1 MWRSGSKFANQ
12 KLCLCIDIK
21 YNDNHHPVDYIFKN
35 LEKTSQPKDQ
45 RAIIVSIDLLRSQQE
60 HLEQFNSNEFIE
72 LAKSSG
78 LKVEHHIFS
87 KQNFVAASHFLT
99 KGKAD
104 ELKHIVES
112 ENIKLVVLDCEL
124 SPSQER
130 NLEKLLCARVLDR
143 TGLILDIFA
152 ARAQSDIGK
161 LQVEL
166 AQLSFLSTRLVR
178 GWSHLERQKGGIGLR
193 GPGETQLETDRR
205 LIGNRIK
212 QLKKRL
218 DKQHNQKNLN
228 RYSRKKSTNKLV
240 ALVGYTNAGKTSLF
254 NLLTKGGLDAED
266 KLFATLDTTTRRSN
280 FKFQT
285 PETVLFSDTVGFI
298 SNLPTKLVESFK
310 ATLDDLA
317 SADLLI
323 HVIDAADPNRDIKIK
338 EVDLIL
344 EELGVTSMPQIRA
357 LNKIDLMNNED
368 IWPANNLYPEV
379 KISSVTG
386 EGLEDLKN
394 IVSESLFGNLLSG
407 WVQFSPIQASVRSK
421 LFDSGCIIEEKL
433 DSRGQYQSL
442 VSISQSMLEQFEE
455 IEVLKNLKPSH
466 L

>member
-1 MWRSGSKFANQ
+1 M
-12 KLCLCIDIK
+12 
-21 YNDNHHPVDYIFKN
+21 
-35 LEKTSQPKDQ
+35 EKTSAPDDQ
-45 RAIIVSIDLLRSQQE
+45 RAIIVSIDLLRSNQDD
-60 HLEQFNSNEFIE
+60 LEQFNSNEFIE
-72 LAKSSG
+72 LARSSG

-87 KQNFVAASHFLT
+87 KQNFVSASHFLT

-104 ELKHIVES
+104 ELKNIVES
-112 ENIKLVVLDCEL
+112 EDIKLVVLDCEL

-193 GPGETQLETDRR
+193 GPGETPLETDRR

-212 QLKKRL
+212 QLKKKL

-228 RYSRKKSTNKLV
+228 RYSRKKGNNKLV

-254 NLLTKGGLDAED
+254 NILTKGGLQAED
-266 KLFATLDTTTRRSN
+266 KLFATLDTTTRRAD
-280 FKFQT
+280 FKFKT
-285 PETVLFSDTVGFI
+285 LETVLFSDTVGFI

-323 HVIDAADPNRDIKIK
+323 HVIDSADLNRDHKIK

-344 EELGVTSMPQIRA
+344 DELGVNSMPQIRA
-357 LNKIDLMNNED
+357 LNKVDLIKSEE
-368 IWPANNLYPEV
+368 IWPANNQHPEI
-379 KISSVTG
+379 KISSETG
-386 EGLEDLKN
+386 EGLEELKS
-394 IVSESLFGNLLSG
+394 IISESLFGSLLYG

-421 LFDSGCIIEEKL
+421 LFDSGCILEEKMN
-433 DSRGQYQSL
+433 SNGQHQSL

-455 IEVLKNLKPSH
+455 IEIFKNLKPVSP
-466 L
+466 

>member
-1 MWRSGSKFANQ
+1 
-12 KLCLCIDIK
+12 
-21 YNDNHHPVDYIFKN
+21 
-35 LEKTSQPKDQ
+35 LEKTLPPDDQ
-45 RAIIVSIDLLRSQQE
+45 RAIIVSIDLLRSNQDD
-60 HLEQFNSNEFIE
+60 LEQFNSSEFIE
-72 LAKSSG
+72 LARSSG
-78 LKVEHHIFS
+78 LTVEHHIFS
-87 KQNFVAASHFLT
+87 KQNFVSASHFLT

-104 ELKHIVES
+104 ELKNIAEL

-212 QLKKRL
+212 QLKKKL

-228 RYSRKKSTNKLV
+228 RYSRRKGSNKLV

-254 NLLTKGGLDAED
+254 NMLTKGGLEAED
-266 KLFATLDTTTRRSN
+266 KLFATLDTTTRRAD
-280 FKFQT
+280 FKFKT
-285 PETVLFSDTVGFI
+285 LETVLFSDTVGFI

-323 HVIDAADPNRDIKIK
+323 HVVDAADTNRDYKIK

-344 EELGVTSMPQIRA
+344 DDLGVTYMPQIRA
-357 LNKIDLMNNED
+357 LNKIDLIANED
-368 IWPANNLYPEV
+368 IWPANNLHPEI
-379 KISSVTG
+379 KISSETG

-394 IVSESLFGNLLSG
+394 IISEMLFGGLLCG
-407 WVQFSPIQASVRSK
+407 WVHFSPVQASVRSK
-421 LFDSGCIIEEKL
+421 LFDSGCILEEKMG
-433 DSRGQYQSL
+433 SNGQHQSL

-455 IEVLKNLKPSH
+455 IEIFKNLKPVSP
-466 L
+466 

>member
-1 MWRSGSKFANQ
+1 
-12 KLCLCIDIK
+12 
-21 YNDNHHPVDYIFKN
+21 
-35 LEKTSQPKDQ
+35 LEKTSAPADL
-45 RAIIVSIDLLRSQQE
+45 RAIIVSIDLLRSNQDD
-60 HLEQFNSNEFIE
+60 LEQFNSNEFIE
-72 LAKSSG
+72 LARSSG

-87 KQNFVAASHFLT
+87 KQNFVSASHFLT

-104 ELKHIVES
+104 ELKNIVES
-112 ENIKLVVLDCEL
+112 EDIKLVVLDCEL

-212 QLKKRL
+212 QLKKKL

-228 RYSRKKSTNKLV
+228 RYSRKKGNNKLV

-254 NLLTKGGLDAED
+254 NILTKGGLQAED
-266 KLFATLDTTTRRSN
+266 KLFATLDTTTRRAD
-280 FKFQT
+280 FKFKT
-285 PETVLFSDTVGFI
+285 LETVLFSDTVGFI

-323 HVIDAADPNRDIKIK
+323 HVIDSADLNRDHKIK

-344 EELGVTSMPQIRA
+344 DELGVNSMPQIRA
-357 LNKIDLMNNED
+357 LNKVDLIKSEE
-368 IWPANNLYPEV
+368 IWPANNQHPEI
-379 KISSVTG
+379 KISSETG
-386 EGLEDLKN
+386 EGLEELKS
-394 IVSESLFGNLLSG
+394 IISESLFGSLLYG

-421 LFDSGCIIEEKL
+421 LFDSGCILEEKMN
-433 DSRGQYQSL
+433 SNGQHQSL

-455 IEVLKNLKPSH
+455 IEIFKNLKPISP
-466 L
+466 

>member
-1 MWRSGSKFANQ
+1 M
-12 KLCLCIDIK
+12 
-21 YNDNHHPVDYIFKN
+21 
-35 LEKTSQPKDQ
+35 EKTSQPKDQ
-45 RAIIVSIDLLRSQQE
+45 RAIIVSIDLLRAHQD

-78 LKVEHHIFS
+78 LKVEHHFFS
-87 KQNFVAASHFLT
+87 KQNFVAASHFLS

-104 ELKHIVES
+104 ELKYIVES

-178 GWSHLERQKGGIGLR
+178 GWSHLDRQKGGIGLR

-205 LIGNRIK
+205 LISNRIK
-212 QLKKRL
+212 QLKKKL

-228 RYSRKKSTNKLV
+228 RYSRKKGNNKLV

-285 PETVLFSDTVGFI
+285 FETVLFSDTVGFI

-323 HVIDAADPNRDIKIK
+323 HVIDAADSNRDIKTK

-344 EELGVTSMPQIRA
+344 DELGVNSMPQIRA
-357 LNKIDLMNNED
+357 LNKIDLIKNEE
-368 IWPANNLYPEV
+368 IWPANNLHPEI
-379 KISSVTG
+379 KISSETG
-386 EGLEDLKN
+386 EGLEELKN
-394 IVSESLFGNLLSG
+394 KVSECLFGNLLHG
-407 WVQFSPIQASVRSK
+407 WVQFSPVQASVRSK

-433 DSRGQYQSL
+433 DSSGQHQSL
-442 VSISQSMLEQFEE
+442 VSVSQSMLEQFEE
-455 IEVLKNLKPSH
+455 IDIFKNLKPI
-466 L
+466 

>member
-1 MWRSGSKFANQ
+1 M
-12 KLCLCIDIK
+12 
-21 YNDNHHPVDYIFKN
+21 
-35 LEKTSQPKDQ
+35 EKTSQPKDQ
-45 RAIIVSIDLLRSQQE
+45 RAIIVSIDLLRAHQD

-78 LKVEHHIFS
+78 LKVEHHFFS
-87 KQNFVAASHFLT
+87 KQNFVAASHFLS

-104 ELKHIVES
+104 ELKYIVES

-205 LIGNRIK
+205 LISNRIK
-212 QLKKRL
+212 QLKKKL

-228 RYSRKKSTNKLV
+228 RYSRKKGNNRLV

-285 PETVLFSDTVGFI
+285 FETVLFSDTVGFI

-323 HVIDAADPNRDIKIK
+323 HVIDAADSNRDIKTK

-344 EELGVTSMPQIRA
+344 DELGVNSMPQIRA
-357 LNKIDLMNNED
+357 LNKIDLIKNKE
-368 IWPANNLYPEV
+368 IWPANNLHPEI
-379 KISSVTG
+379 KISSETG
-386 EGLEDLKN
+386 EGLEELKN
-394 IVSESLFGNLLSG
+394 KVSECLFGNLLHG
-407 WVQFSPIQASVRSK
+407 WVQFSPVQASVRSK

-433 DSRGQYQSL
+433 DSSGQHQSL

-455 IEVLKNLKPSH
+455 IDIFKNLKPI
-466 L
+466 

>member
-1 MWRSGSKFANQ
+1 M
-12 KLCLCIDIK
+12 
-21 YNDNHHPVDYIFKN
+21 
-35 LEKTSQPKDQ
+35 EKTSATSDN
-45 RAIIVSIDLLRSQQE
+45 RAIIVSIDLLRTTQNN
-60 HLEQFNSNEFIE
+60 LEQFNSSEFIE
-72 LAKSSG
+72 LSRSSG

-87 KQNFVAASHFLT
+87 KQKSVSASYFLT
-99 KGKAD
+99 SGKAN
-104 ELKHIVES
+104 ELKDLVVT
-112 ENIKLVVLDCEL
+112 ENIKLVVLDCDL

-130 NLEKLLCARVLDR
+130 NLEKLLSARVLDR

-228 RYSRKKSTNKLV
+228 RYSRKKGTDKLV

-254 NLLTKGGLDAED
+254 NKLTKGGLESED
-266 KLFATLDTTTRRSN
+266 KLFATLDTTTRKAN
-280 FKFQT
+280 FKFKT
-285 PETVLFSDTVGFI
+285 LETVLFSDTVGFI
-298 SNLPTKLVESFK
+298 SNLPTKLIESFK

-323 HVIDAADPNRDIKIK
+323 HVIDAADSNIDYKIHQ
-338 EVDLIL
+338 VDLIL
-344 EELGVTSMPQIRA
+344 NELGVTSIPQIRA
-357 LNKIDLMNNED
+357 LNKIDLMNKEN
-368 IWPANNLYPEV
+368 IWLANNQYPEK
-379 KISSVTG
+379 KISSETG
-386 EGLEDLKN
+386 EGLEELKAL
-394 IVSESLFGNLLSG
+394 VSECLFGKLLSG
-407 WVQFSPIQASVRSK
+407 WVQFSPKQASIRSK
-421 LFDSGCIIEEKL
+421 LFDSGCILEEKIG
-433 DSRGQYQSL
+433 SNGQHQSL
-442 VSISQSMLEQFEE
+442 IAISQTMLEQFDGLENF
-455 IEVLKNLKPSH
+455 KNLKPIS

>member
-1 MWRSGSKFANQ
+1 M
-12 KLCLCIDIK
+12 
-21 YNDNHHPVDYIFKN
+21 
-35 LEKTSQPKDQ
+35 EKTSQPKDQ
-45 RAIIVSIDLLRSQQE
+45 RAIIVSIDLLRAHQD

-78 LKVEHHIFS
+78 LKVEHHFFS
-87 KQNFVAASHFLT
+87 KQNFVAASHFLS

-104 ELKHIVES
+104 ELKYIVES

-205 LIGNRIK
+205 LISNRIK
-212 QLKKRL
+212 QLKKKL

-228 RYSRKKSTNKLV
+228 RYSRKKGNNKLV

-285 PETVLFSDTVGFI
+285 FETVLFSDTVGFI

-323 HVIDAADPNRDIKIK
+323 HVIDAADSNRDIKTK

-344 EELGVTSMPQIRA
+344 DELGVNSMPQIRA
-357 LNKIDLMNNED
+357 LNKIDLIKNEE
-368 IWPANNLYPEV
+368 IWPANNLHPEI
-379 KISSVTG
+379 KISSETG
-386 EGLEDLKN
+386 EGLEELKN
-394 IVSESLFGNLLSG
+394 KVSECLFGNLLHG
-407 WVQFSPIQASVRSK
+407 WVQFSPVQASVRSK
-421 LFDSGCIIEEKL
+421 LFDSGCIIEEKF
-433 DSRGQYQSL
+433 DSSGQHQSL

-455 IEVLKNLKPSH
+455 IDIFKNLKPI
-466 L
+466 

>member
-1 MWRSGSKFANQ
+1 M
-12 KLCLCIDIK
+12 
-21 YNDNHHPVDYIFKN
+21 
-35 LEKTSQPKDQ
+35 EKTSAPADL
-45 RAIIVSIDLLRSQQE
+45 RAIIVSIDLLRSNQDD
-60 HLEQFNSNEFIE
+60 LEQFISNDFIE
-72 LAKSSG
+72 LARSSG

-87 KQNFVAASHFLT
+87 KQNFVSASHFLT

-104 ELKHIVES
+104 ELKNIVES
-112 ENIKLVVLDCEL
+112 EDIKLVVLDCEL

-212 QLKKRL
+212 QLKKKL

-228 RYSRKKSTNKLV
+228 RYSRKKGNNKLV

-254 NLLTKGGLDAED
+254 NILTKGGLQAED
-266 KLFATLDTTTRRSN
+266 KLFATLDTTTRRAD
-280 FKFQT
+280 FKFKT
-285 PETVLFSDTVGFI
+285 LETVLFSDTVGFI

-323 HVIDAADPNRDIKIK
+323 HVIDSADLNRDHKIK

-344 EELGVTSMPQIRA
+344 DELGVNSIPQIRT
-357 LNKIDLMNNED
+357 LNKVDLIKSEE
-368 IWPANNLYPEV
+368 IWPANNQHPEI
-379 KISSVTG
+379 KISSETG
-386 EGLEDLKN
+386 EGLEELKS
-394 IVSESLFGNLLSG
+394 IISESLFGSLLYG

-421 LFDSGCIIEEKL
+421 LFDSGCILEEKMN
-433 DSRGQYQSL
+433 SNGQHQSL

-455 IEVLKNLKPSH
+455 IEIFKNLKPISP
-466 L
+466 

>member
-1 MWRSGSKFANQ
+1 M
-12 KLCLCIDIK
+12 
-21 YNDNHHPVDYIFKN
+21 
-35 LEKTSQPKDQ
+35 EKTSAPDDH
-45 RAIIVSIDLLRSQQE
+45 RAIIVSIDLLRSNQDD
-60 HLEQFNSNEFIE
+60 LEQFNSNEFIE
-72 LAKSSG
+72 LARSSG
-78 LKVEHHIFS
+78 LKVNHHVFS
-87 KQNFVAASHFLT
+87 KQNFVSASHFLT

-104 ELKHIVES
+104 ELKSIVES

-212 QLKKRL
+212 QLKKKL

-228 RYSRKKSTNKLV
+228 RYSRRKGNNKLV

-254 NLLTKGGLDAED
+254 NILTKGGLQAED
-266 KLFATLDTTTRRSN
+266 KLFATLDTTTRRADFT
-280 FKFQT
+280 FKT
-285 PETVLFSDTVGFI
+285 LETVLFSDTVGFI
-298 SNLPTKLVESFK
+298 SNLPTKLIESFK

-323 HVIDAADPNRDIKIK
+323 HVIDSADLNRDHKIK

-344 EELGVTSMPQIRA
+344 DELGVNSMPQIRA
-357 LNKIDLMNNED
+357 LNKIDLIENEE
-368 IWPANNLYPEV
+368 IWPANNQHPEI
-379 KISSVTG
+379 KISSETG
-386 EGLEDLKN
+386 EGLEELKN
-394 IVSESLFGNLLSG
+394 VISETLFGSLLCG

-421 LFDSGCIIEEKL
+421 LFDSGCILEEKM
-433 DSRGQYQSL
+433 DSNGQHQSL

-455 IEVLKNLKPSH
+455 IEIFKNLKP
-466 L
+466 

>member
-1 MWRSGSKFANQ
+1 
-12 KLCLCIDIK
+12 
-21 YNDNHHPVDYIFKN
+21 
-35 LEKTSQPKDQ
+35 LEKTTTPTDL
-45 RAIIVSIDLLRSQQE
+45 RAIIVSIDLLRSNQND
-60 HLEQFNSNEFIE
+60 LEQFNYSEFIE
-72 LAKSSG
+72 LARSSG
-78 LKVEHHIFS
+78 LKVQHHIIS
-87 KQNFVAASHFLT
+87 KQKFVSASHFLT

-104 ELKHIVES
+104 ELKDIVES

-212 QLKKRL
+212 QLKKKL

-228 RYSRKKSTNKLV
+228 RYSRRKGSNKLV

-254 NLLTKGGLDAED
+254 NTLTKGCLQAED
-266 KLFATLDTTTRRSN
+266 KLFATLDTTTRKADVK
-280 FKFQT
+280 FKT
-285 PETVLFSDTVGFI
+285 LETVLFSDTVGFI

-317 SADLLI
+317 SADLII
-323 HVIDAADPNRDIKIK
+323 HVIDAADLNRDIKIK

-357 LNKIDLMNNED
+357 LNKIDLIESEE
-368 IWPANNLYPEV
+368 IWPANNFYPEV
-379 KISSVTG
+379 KISSETG

-394 IVSESLFGNLLSG
+394 AVSDHLFGNLLYG
-407 WVQFSPIQASVRSK
+407 WVQFSPFQASVRSK
-421 LFDSGCIIEEKL
+421 LFDSGCILEEKL
-433 DSRGQYQSL
+433 NSKGQYQSL
-442 VSISQSMLEQFEE
+442 VSISQSMLKQFEE
-455 IEVLKNLKPSH
+455 IEIFKDLKPFS

>member
-1 MWRSGSKFANQ
+1 
-12 KLCLCIDIK
+12 
-21 YNDNHHPVDYIFKN
+21 
-35 LEKTSQPKDQ
+35 LEKTSAPADL
-45 RAIIVSIDLLRSQQE
+45 RAIIVSIDLLRSNQDD
-60 HLEQFNSNEFIE
+60 LEQFNYNEFIE
-72 LAKSSG
+72 LARSSG

-87 KQNFVAASHFLT
+87 KQNFVSASHFLT

-104 ELKHIVES
+104 ELKNIVES
-112 ENIKLVVLDCEL
+112 EDIKLVVLDCEL

-212 QLKKRL
+212 QLKKKL

-228 RYSRKKSTNKLV
+228 RYSRKKGNNKLV

-254 NLLTKGGLDAED
+254 NILTKGGLQAED
-266 KLFATLDTTTRRSN
+266 KLFATLDTTTRRAD
-280 FKFQT
+280 FKFKT
-285 PETVLFSDTVGFI
+285 LETVLFSDTVGFI

-323 HVIDAADPNRDIKIK
+323 HVIDSADLNRDHKIK

-344 EELGVTSMPQIRA
+344 DELGVNSIPQIRA
-357 LNKIDLMNNED
+357 LNKVDLIKSEE
-368 IWPANNLYPEV
+368 IWPANNQHPEI
-379 KISSVTG
+379 KISSETG
-386 EGLEDLKN
+386 EGLEELKS
-394 IVSESLFGNLLSG
+394 IISESLFGSLLYG

-421 LFDSGCIIEEKL
+421 LFDSGCILEEKMN
-433 DSRGQYQSL
+433 SNGQHQSL

-455 IEVLKNLKPSH
+455 IEIFKNLKPISP
-466 L
+466 

>member
-1 MWRSGSKFANQ
+1 M
-12 KLCLCIDIK
+12 
-21 YNDNHHPVDYIFKN
+21 
-35 LEKTSQPKDQ
+35 EKTLPPDDQ
-45 RAIIVSIDLLRSQQE
+45 RAIIVSIDLLRSNQDD
-60 HLEQFNSNEFIE
+60 LEQFNSSEFIE
-72 LAKSSG
+72 LARSSG
-78 LKVEHHIFS
+78 LTVEHHIFS
-87 KQNFVAASHFLT
+87 KQNFVSASHFLT
-99 KGKAD
+99 KGKGD
-104 ELKHIVES
+104 ELKNIVEL

-212 QLKKRL
+212 QLKKKL

-228 RYSRKKSTNKLV
+228 RYSRRKGSNKLV

-254 NLLTKGGLDAED
+254 NMLTKGGLEAED
-266 KLFATLDTTTRRSN
+266 KLFATLDTTTRRAD
-280 FKFQT
+280 FKFKT
-285 PETVLFSDTVGFI
+285 LETVLFSDTVGFI

-323 HVIDAADPNRDIKIK
+323 HVIDAADTNRDYKIK

-344 EELGVTSMPQIRA
+344 DDLGVTSMPQIRA
-357 LNKIDLMNNED
+357 LNKIDLIANED
-368 IWPANNLYPEV
+368 IWPANNLHPEI
-379 KISSVTG
+379 KISSETG
-386 EGLEDLKN
+386 EGLKELKN
-394 IVSESLFGNLLSG
+394 IVSEMLFGGLLCG
-407 WVQFSPIQASVRSK
+407 WVHFSPVQASVRSR
-421 LFDSGCIIEEKL
+421 LFDSGCILEEKT
-433 DSRGQYQSL
+433 DSNGQHQSL

-455 IEVLKNLKPSH
+455 IEIFKNLKPVSP
-466 L
+466 

>member
-1 MWRSGSKFANQ
+1 M
-12 KLCLCIDIK
+12 
-21 YNDNHHPVDYIFKN
+21 
-35 LEKTSQPKDQ
+35 EKTSAPEDR
-45 RAIIVSIDLLRSQQE
+45 RAIIVSIDLLRSNQDD
-60 HLEQFNSNEFIE
+60 LEQFNSNEFIE
-72 LAKSSG
+72 LARSSG
-78 LKVEHHIFS
+78 LTVEHHIFS
-87 KQNFVAASHFLT
+87 KQNFVSASHFLT

-104 ELKHIVES
+104 ELKNIVES

-212 QLKKRL
+212 QLKNKL

-228 RYSRKKSTNKLV
+228 RYSRRKSSNKLV

-254 NLLTKGGLDAED
+254 NMLTKGGLEAED
-266 KLFATLDTTTRRSN
+266 KLFATLDTTTRRTE
-280 FKFQT
+280 FKFKT
-285 PETVLFSDTVGFI
+285 LETVLFSDTVGFI
-298 SNLPTKLVESFK
+298 SNLPTKLIESFK

-323 HVIDAADPNRDIKIK
+323 HVIDAADTNRDYKIK

-344 EELGVTSMPQIRA
+344 DDLGVTSMPQIRA
-357 LNKIDLMNNED
+357 LNKIDLITNED
-368 IWPANNLYPEV
+368 IWPANNLHPEI
-379 KISSVTG
+379 KISSETG
-386 EGLEDLKN
+386 EGLEELKN
-394 IVSESLFGNLLSG
+394 IVSEMLFGGLLSG
-407 WVQFSPIQASVRSK
+407 WVHFSPVQASVRSK
-421 LFDSGCIIEEKL
+421 LFDSGCILEEKM
-433 DSRGQYQSL
+433 SANGQHQSL

-455 IEVLKNLKPSH
+455 IEIFKNLKPVSP
-466 L
+466 

>member
-1 MWRSGSKFANQ
+1 M
-12 KLCLCIDIK
+12 
-21 YNDNHHPVDYIFKN
+21 
-35 LEKTSQPKDQ
+35 EKTSAPADL
-45 RAIIVSIDLLRSQQE
+45 RAIIVSIDLLRSNQDD
-60 HLEQFNSNEFIE
+60 LEQFNSNEFIE
-72 LAKSSG
+72 LARSSG

-87 KQNFVAASHFLT
+87 KQNFVSASHFLT

-104 ELKHIVES
+104 ELKNIVES
-112 ENIKLVVLDCEL
+112 EDIKLVVLDCEL

-212 QLKKRL
+212 QLKKKL

-228 RYSRKKSTNKLV
+228 RYSRKKGNNKLV

-254 NLLTKGGLDAED
+254 NILTKGGLQAED
-266 KLFATLDTTTRRSN
+266 KLFATLDTTTRRAD
-280 FKFQT
+280 FKFKT
-285 PETVLFSDTVGFI
+285 LETVLFSDTVGFI

-323 HVIDAADPNRDIKIK
+323 HVIDSADLNRDHKIK

-344 EELGVTSMPQIRA
+344 DELGVNSIPQIRA
-357 LNKIDLMNNED
+357 LNKVDLIKSEE
-368 IWPANNLYPEV
+368 IWPANNQHPEI
-379 KISSVTG
+379 KISSETG
-386 EGLEDLKN
+386 EGLEELKS
-394 IVSESLFGNLLSG
+394 IISESLFGSLLYG

-421 LFDSGCIIEEKL
+421 LFDSGCILEEKMN
-433 DSRGQYQSL
+433 SNGQHQSL

-455 IEVLKNLKPSH
+455 IEIFKNLKPISP
-466 L
+466 

>member
-1 MWRSGSKFANQ
+1 M
-12 KLCLCIDIK
+12 
-21 YNDNHHPVDYIFKN
+21 
-35 LEKTSQPKDQ
+35 EKTSAPADL
-45 RAIIVSIDLLRSQQE
+45 RAIIVSIDLLRSNQDD
-60 HLEQFNSNEFIE
+60 LEQFNSNEFIE
-72 LAKSSG
+72 LARSSG

-87 KQNFVAASHFLT
+87 KQNFVSASHFLT

-104 ELKHIVES
+104 ELKNIVES
-112 ENIKLVVLDCEL
+112 EDIKLVVLDCEL

-152 ARAQSDIGK
+152 ERAQSDIGK

-212 QLKKRL
+212 QLKKKL

-228 RYSRKKSTNKLV
+228 RYSRKKGNNKLV

-254 NLLTKGGLDAED
+254 NILTKGGLQAED
-266 KLFATLDTTTRRSN
+266 KLFATLDTTTRRAD
-280 FKFQT
+280 FKFKT
-285 PETVLFSDTVGFI
+285 LETVLFSDTVGFI

-323 HVIDAADPNRDIKIK
+323 HVIDSADLNRDHKIK

-344 EELGVTSMPQIRA
+344 DELGVNSMSQIRA
-357 LNKIDLMNNED
+357 LNKVDLIKSEE
-368 IWPANNLYPEV
+368 IWPANNQHPEI
-379 KISSVTG
+379 KISSETG
-386 EGLEDLKN
+386 EGLEELKS
-394 IVSESLFGNLLSG
+394 IISESLFGSLLYG

-421 LFDSGCIIEEKL
+421 LFDSGCILEEKMN
-433 DSRGQYQSL
+433 SNGQHQSL

-455 IEVLKNLKPSH
+455 IEIFKNLKPISP
-466 L
+466 

>member
-1 MWRSGSKFANQ
+1 M
-12 KLCLCIDIK
+12 
-21 YNDNHHPVDYIFKN
+21 
-35 LEKTSQPKDQ
+35 EKTSQPKDQ
-45 RAIIVSIDLLRSQQE
+45 RAIIVSIDLLRAHQD

-78 LKVEHHIFS
+78 LKVEHHFFS
-87 KQNFVAASHFLT
+87 KQNFVAASHFLS

-104 ELKHIVES
+104 ELKYIVES

-205 LIGNRIK
+205 LISNRIK
-212 QLKKRL
+212 QLKKKL

-228 RYSRKKSTNKLV
+228 RYSRKKGNNKLV

-285 PETVLFSDTVGFI
+285 FETVLFSDTVGFI

-310 ATLDDLA
+310 VTLDDLA

-323 HVIDAADPNRDIKIK
+323 HVIDAADSNRDIKTK

-344 EELGVTSMPQIRA
+344 DELGVNSMPQIRA
-357 LNKIDLMNNED
+357 LNKIDLIKNEE
-368 IWPANNLYPEV
+368 IWPTNNLHPEI
-379 KISSVTG
+379 KISSETG
-386 EGLEDLKN
+386 EGLEELKN
-394 IVSESLFGNLLSG
+394 KVSECLFGNLLHG
-407 WVQFSPIQASVRSK
+407 WVQFSPVQASVRSK

-433 DSRGQYQSL
+433 DSSGQHQSL

-455 IEVLKNLKPSH
+455 IDIFKNLKPI
-466 L
+466 

>member
-1 MWRSGSKFANQ
+1 M
-12 KLCLCIDIK
+12 
-21 YNDNHHPVDYIFKN
+21 
-35 LEKTSQPKDQ
+35 EKTSAPADL
-45 RAIIVSIDLLRSQQE
+45 RAIIVSIDLLRINQDN
-60 HLEQFNSNEFIE
+60 LEQFNSSEFIE
-72 LAKSSG
+72 LARSSG

-87 KQNFVAASHFLT
+87 KQNFVSASHFLT

-104 ELKHIVES
+104 ELKDIVES

-212 QLKKRL
+212 QLKKKL

-228 RYSRKKSTNKLV
+228 RYSRRKGSNKLV

-254 NLLTKGGLDAED
+254 NMLTKGGLQAED
-266 KLFATLDTTTRRSN
+266 KLFATLDTTTRRAD
-280 FKFQT
+280 FKFKT
-285 PETVLFSDTVGFI
+285 LETVLFSDTVGFI

-323 HVIDAADPNRDIKIK
+323 HVIDAADLNRDHKIK

-344 EELGVTSMPQIRA
+344 DELGVSSMPQIRA
-357 LNKIDLMNNED
+357 LNKIDLIKSEE
-368 IWPANNLYPEV
+368 IWPANNQHAEI
-379 KISSVTG
+379 KMSSETG
-386 EGLEDLKN
+386 EGLEELKN
-394 IVSESLFGNLLSG
+394 VISESLFGGLLCG

-421 LFDSGCIIEEKL
+421 LFDSGCILEEKM
-433 DSRGQYQSL
+433 DSNGQHQSL

-455 IEVLKNLKPSH
+455 IEIFKNLKPLSP
-466 L
+466 

>member
-1 MWRSGSKFANQ
+1 LDKTLAPEDLRS
-12 KLCLCIDIK
+12 
-21 YNDNHHPVDYIFKN
+21 
-35 LEKTSQPKDQ
+35 
-45 RAIIVSIDLLRSQQE
+45 IIVSIDLLSSNQDNKE
-60 HLEQFNSNEFIE
+60 HFNSKEFLQ
-72 LAKSSG
+72 LASSSG

-87 KQNFVAASHFLT
+87 KQKFVSANHFLT
-99 KGKAD
+99 KGKTD
-104 ELKHIVES
+104 ELKNLVEL
-112 ENIKLVVLDCEL
+112 EKIKLIVLDCEL

-218 DKQHNQKNLN
+218 NKQHNQKNLN
-228 RYSRKKSTNKLV
+228 RYSRKKNNNKLV

-254 NLLTKGGLDAED
+254 NLLTEGGLEEAED
-266 KLFATLDTTTRRSN
+266 KLFATLDTTTRRAN
-280 FKFQT
+280 FKLKT
-285 PETVLFSDTVGFI
+285 IDTVLFSDTVGFI

-323 HVIDAADPNRDIKIK
+323 HVIDASDSNRDYKIK
-338 EVDLIL
+338 EVDIIL
-344 EELGVTSMPQIRA
+344 KDLGVTSIPQIRA
-357 LNKIDLMNNED
+357 LNKLDLIQNED
-368 IWPANNLYPEV
+368 IWPANNLHPEH
-379 KISSVTG
+379 KISSETG
-386 EGLEDLKN
+386 EGLEELKDL
-394 IVSESLFGNLLSG
+394 ISERLFGNILSG
-407 WVQFSPIQASVRSK
+407 WVEFSPIQASVRSK
-421 LFDSGCIIEEKL
+421 LFDSGCILEEKI
-433 DSRGQYQSL
+433 DANGKHQSL
-442 VSISQSMLEQFEE
+442 VSISQSMFKEFEGLEIFN
-455 IEVLKNLKPSH
+455 NLRPVSP
-466 L
+466 

>member
-1 MWRSGSKFANQ
+1 M
-12 KLCLCIDIK
+12 
-21 YNDNHHPVDYIFKN
+21 
-35 LEKTSQPKDQ
+35 EKTLPPDDQ
-45 RAIIVSIDLLRSQQE
+45 RAIIVSIDLLRSNQDD
-60 HLEQFNSNEFIE
+60 LEQFNSSEFIE
-72 LAKSSG
+72 LARSSG
-78 LKVEHHIFS
+78 LTVEHHIFS
-87 KQNFVAASHFLT
+87 KQNFISASHFLT

-104 ELKHIVES
+104 ELKNIAEL

-193 GPGETQLETDRR
+193 GPGETQLETDGR

-212 QLKKRL
+212 QLKKKL

-228 RYSRKKSTNKLV
+228 RYSRRKGSNKLV

-254 NLLTKGGLDAED
+254 NMLTKGGLEAED
-266 KLFATLDTTTRRSN
+266 KLFATLDTTTRRAD
-280 FKFQT
+280 FKFKT
-285 PETVLFSDTVGFI
+285 LETVLFSDTVGFI

-323 HVIDAADPNRDIKIK
+323 HVVDAADTNRDYKIK

-344 EELGVTSMPQIRA
+344 DDLGVTYMPQIRA
-357 LNKIDLMNNED
+357 LNKIDLIANED
-368 IWPANNLYPEV
+368 IWPANNLHPEI
-379 KISSVTG
+379 KISSETG

-394 IVSESLFGNLLSG
+394 IISEMLFGGLLCG
-407 WVQFSPIQASVRSK
+407 WVHFSPVQASVRSK
-421 LFDSGCIIEEKL
+421 LFDSGCILEEKMG
-433 DSRGQYQSL
+433 SNGQHQSL

-455 IEVLKNLKPSH
+455 IEIFKNLKPVSP
-466 L
+466 

>member
-1 MWRSGSKFANQ
+1 
-12 KLCLCIDIK
+12 
-21 YNDNHHPVDYIFKN
+21 
-35 LEKTSQPKDQ
+35 
-45 RAIIVSIDLLRSQQE
+45 
-60 HLEQFNSNEFIE
+60 
-72 LAKSSG
+72 
-78 LKVEHHIFS
+78 
-87 KQNFVAASHFLT
+87 
-99 KGKAD
+99 
-104 ELKHIVES
+104 
-112 ENIKLVVLDCEL
+112 
-124 SPSQER
+124 
-130 NLEKLLCARVLDR
+130 VLDR

-205 LIGNRIK
+205 LISNRIK
-212 QLKKRL
+212 QLKKKL

-228 RYSRKKSTNKLV
+228 RYSRKKGNNKLV

-285 PETVLFSDTVGFI
+285 FETVLFSDTVGFI

-323 HVIDAADPNRDIKIK
+323 HVIDAADTNRDYKIK

-344 EELGVTSMPQIRA
+344 DDLGVTSMPQIRA
-357 LNKIDLMNNED
+357 LNKIDLIANED
-368 IWPANNLYPEV
+368 IWPANNLHPEI
-379 KISSVTG
+379 KISSETG
-386 EGLEDLKN
+386 EGLKELKN
-394 IVSESLFGNLLSG
+394 IVSEMLFGGLLCG
-407 WVQFSPIQASVRSK
+407 WVHFSPVQASVRSK
-421 LFDSGCIIEEKL
+421 LFDSGCILEEKT
-433 DSRGQYQSL
+433 DSNGQHQSL

-455 IEVLKNLKPSH
+455 IEIFKNLKPISP
-466 L
+466 

>member
-1 MWRSGSKFANQ
+1 M
-12 KLCLCIDIK
+12 
-21 YNDNHHPVDYIFKN
+21 
-35 LEKTSQPKDQ
+35 EKTSAPADL
-45 RAIIVSIDLLRSQQE
+45 RAIIVSIDLLRSNQDD
-60 HLEQFNSNEFIE
+60 LEQFNSSEFIE
-72 LAKSSG
+72 LARSSG
-78 LKVEHHIFS
+78 LKVEYHIFS
-87 KQNFVAASHFLT
+87 KQNFVSASHFLT

-104 ELKHIVES
+104 ELKDIVES

-212 QLKKRL
+212 QLKKKL

-228 RYSRKKSTNKLV
+228 RYSRRKGSNKLV

-254 NLLTKGGLDAED
+254 NLLTKGGLQAED
-266 KLFATLDTTTRRSN
+266 KLFATLDTTTRRAN
-280 FKFQT
+280 FKFKTLQ
-285 PETVLFSDTVGFI
+285 TVLFSDTVGFI

-310 ATLDDLA
+310 ATLDDLS

-323 HVIDAADPNRDIKIK
+323 HVIDAADLNRDYKIK
-338 EVDLIL
+338 EVNLIL
-344 EELGVTSMPQIRA
+344 DELGINSIPQIRA
-357 LNKIDLMNNED
+357 LNKIDLIESED
-368 IWPANNLYPEV
+368 IWPTNNLYPEI
-379 KISSVTG
+379 KISSETG
-386 EGLEDLKN
+386 EGLEELRN
-394 IVSESLFGNLLSG
+394 VISESLFGSLLCG
-407 WVQFSPIQASVRSK
+407 WVQFSPIQASVRSR
-421 LFDSGCIIEEKL
+421 LFDSGCILEEKM
-433 DSRGQYQSL
+433 DSNGQHQSL

-455 IEVLKNLKPSH
+455 IEIFKNLKRISP
-466 L
+466 

>member
-1 MWRSGSKFANQ
+1 M
-12 KLCLCIDIK
+12 
-21 YNDNHHPVDYIFKN
+21 
-35 LEKTSQPKDQ
+35 EKTLPPDDQ
-45 RAIIVSIDLLRSQQE
+45 RAIIVSIDLLRSNQDD
-60 HLEQFNSNEFIE
+60 LEQFNSSEFIE
-72 LAKSSG
+72 LARSSG
-78 LKVEHHIFS
+78 LTVEHHIFS
-87 KQNFVAASHFLT
+87 KQNFVSASHFLT

-104 ELKHIVES
+104 ELKNIVEL

-212 QLKKRL
+212 QLKKKL

-228 RYSRKKSTNKLV
+228 RYSRKKGSNKLV

-254 NLLTKGGLDAED
+254 NMLTKGGLEAED
-266 KLFATLDTTTRRSN
+266 KLFATLDTTTRRAD
-280 FKFQT
+280 FKFKT
-285 PETVLFSDTVGFI
+285 LETVLFSDTVGFI

-323 HVIDAADPNRDIKIK
+323 HVVDAADTNRDYKIK

-344 EELGVTSMPQIRA
+344 DDLGVTSMPQIRA
-357 LNKIDLMNNED
+357 LNKIDLIANED
-368 IWPANNLYPEV
+368 IWPANNLHPEI
-379 KISSVTG
+379 KISSETG
-386 EGLEDLKN
+386 EGLDELKN
-394 IVSESLFGNLLSG
+394 IISEMLFGGLLCG
-407 WVQFSPIQASVRSK
+407 WVHFPPVQASVRSK
-421 LFDSGCIIEEKL
+421 LFDSGCILEEKMG
-433 DSRGQYQSL
+433 SNGQHQSL
-442 VSISQSMLEQFEE
+442 VSISRSMLEQFEE
-455 IEVLKNLKPSH
+455 IEIFKNLKPVSP
-466 L
+466 

>member
-1 MWRSGSKFANQ
+1 
-12 KLCLCIDIK
+12 
-21 YNDNHHPVDYIFKN
+21 

-45 RAIIVSIDLLRSQQE
+45 RAIIVSIDLLRAHQD

-78 LKVEHHIFS
+78 LKVEHHFFS
-87 KQNFVAASHFLT
+87 KQNFVAASHFLS

-104 ELKHIVES
+104 ELKYIVES

-205 LIGNRIK
+205 LISNRIK
-212 QLKKRL
+212 QLKKKL

-228 RYSRKKSTNKLV
+228 RYSRKKGNNKLV

-285 PETVLFSDTVGFI
+285 FETVLFSDTVGFI

-323 HVIDAADPNRDIKIK
+323 HVIDAADSNRDIKTK

-344 EELGVTSMPQIRA
+344 DELGVNSMPQIRA
-357 LNKIDLMNNED
+357 LNKIDLIKNEE
-368 IWPANNLYPEV
+368 IWPANNLHPEI
-379 KISSVTG
+379 KISSETG
-386 EGLEDLKN
+386 EGLEELKN
-394 IVSESLFGNLLSG
+394 KVSECLFGNLLHG
-407 WVQFSPIQASVRSK
+407 WVQFSPVQASVRSK

-433 DSRGQYQSL
+433 DSNGQHQSL

-455 IEVLKNLKPSH
+455 IDIFKNLKPI
-466 L
+466 

>member
-1 MWRSGSKFANQ
+1 
-12 KLCLCIDIK
+12 
-21 YNDNHHPVDYIFKN
+21 
-35 LEKTSQPKDQ
+35 LEKTSPPADL
-45 RAIIVSIDLLRSQQE
+45 RAIIVSIDLLRSNQDD
-60 HLEQFNSNEFIE
+60 LEQFNSSEFIE
-72 LAKSSG
+72 LARSSG

-87 KQNFVAASHFLT
+87 KQNFVSASHFLT
-99 KGKAD
+99 KGKAN
-104 ELKHIVES
+104 ELKDIVES

-212 QLKKRL
+212 QLKKKL
-218 DKQHNQKNLN
+218 GKQHNQKNLN
-228 RYSRKKSTNKLV
+228 RYSRRKGSNKLV

-254 NLLTKGGLDAED
+254 NMLTKGGLQAED
-266 KLFATLDTTTRRSN
+266 KLFATLDTTTRRAD
-280 FKFQT
+280 FKFKT
-285 PETVLFSDTVGFI
+285 LETVLFSDTVGFI

-310 ATLDDLA
+310 ATLDDLS

-323 HVIDAADPNRDIKIK
+323 HVIDAADLNRGYKIK
-338 EVDLIL
+338 EVNLIL
-344 EELGVTSMPQIRA
+344 DELGINSIPQIRA
-357 LNKIDLMNNED
+357 LNKIDLIESED
-368 IWPANNLYPEV
+368 IWPANNLHPEI
-379 KISSVTG
+379 KISSETG
-386 EGLEDLKN
+386 EGLEELKN
-394 IVSESLFGNLLSG
+394 VISESLFGGLLCG
-407 WVQFSPIQASVRSK
+407 WVQFSPIQASVRSR
-421 LFDSGCIIEEKL
+421 LFDSGCILEEKM
-433 DSRGQYQSL
+433 DSNGQHQSL

-455 IEVLKNLKPSH
+455 IEIFKNLKPISP
-466 L
+466 

>member
-1 MWRSGSKFANQ
+1 LDKTLAPEDLRS
-12 KLCLCIDIK
+12 
-21 YNDNHHPVDYIFKN
+21 
-35 LEKTSQPKDQ
+35 
-45 RAIIVSIDLLRSQQE
+45 IIVSIDLLSSNQDNKE
-60 HLEQFNSNEFIE
+60 HFNSKEFLQ
-72 LAKSSG
+72 LASSSG

-87 KQNFVAASHFLT
+87 KQKFVSANHFLT
-99 KGKAD
+99 KGKTD
-104 ELKHIVES
+104 ELKNLVEL
-112 ENIKLVVLDCEL
+112 EKIKLIVLDCEL

-218 DKQHNQKNLN
+218 NKQHNQKNLN
-228 RYSRKKSTNKLV
+228 RYSRKKNNNKLV

-254 NLLTKGGLDAED
+254 NLLTEGGLEEAED
-266 KLFATLDTTTRRSN
+266 KLFATLDTTTRRAN
-280 FKFQT
+280 FKLKT
-285 PETVLFSDTVGFI
+285 IDTVLFSDTVGFI

-323 HVIDAADPNRDIKIK
+323 HVIDASDSNRDYKIK
-338 EVDLIL
+338 EVDIIL
-344 EELGVTSMPQIRA
+344 KDLGVTSIPQIRA
-357 LNKIDLMNNED
+357 LNKLDLIQNED
-368 IWPANNLYPEV
+368 IWPANNLHPEH
-379 KISSVTG
+379 KISSETG
-386 EGLEDLKN
+386 EGLEELKDL
-394 IVSESLFGNLLSG
+394 ISERLFGNILSG
-407 WVQFSPIQASVRSK
+407 WVEFSPIQASVRSK
-421 LFDSGCIIEEKL
+421 LFDSGCILEEKI
-433 DSRGQYQSL
+433 DANGKHQSL
-442 VSISQSMLEQFEE
+442 VSISQSMFKEFEGLEIFN
-455 IEVLKNLKPSH
+455 NLRPVSS
-466 L
+466 

>member
-1 MWRSGSKFANQ
+1 M
-12 KLCLCIDIK
+12 
-21 YNDNHHPVDYIFKN
+21 
-35 LEKTSQPKDQ
+35 EKTSAPADL
-45 RAIIVSIDLLRSQQE
+45 RAIIVSIDLLRSNQGD
-60 HLEQFNSNEFIE
+60 LDQFNSSEFIE
-72 LAKSSG
+72 LARSSG
-78 LKVEHHIFS
+78 LKVEYHIFS
-87 KQNFVAASHFLT
+87 KQNFVSASHFLT

-104 ELKHIVES
+104 ELKDIVES

-212 QLKKRL
+212 QLKKKL

-228 RYSRKKSTNKLV
+228 RYSRRKGSNKLV

-254 NLLTKGGLDAED
+254 NLLTKGGLQAED
-266 KLFATLDTTTRRSN
+266 KLFATLDTTTRRAN
-280 FKFQT
+280 FKFKTLQ
-285 PETVLFSDTVGFI
+285 TVLFSDTVGFI

-310 ATLDDLA
+310 ATLDDLS

-323 HVIDAADPNRDIKIK
+323 HVIDAADLNRDYKIK
-338 EVDLIL
+338 EVNLIL
-344 EELGVTSMPQIRA
+344 DELGINSIPQIRA
-357 LNKIDLMNNED
+357 LNKIDLIESED
-368 IWPANNLYPEV
+368 IWPTNNLYPEI
-379 KISSVTG
+379 KISSETG
-386 EGLEDLKN
+386 EGLEELKN
-394 IVSESLFGNLLSG
+394 VISESLFGSLLGG
-407 WVQFSPIQASVRSK
+407 WVQFSPIQASVRSR
-421 LFDSGCIIEEKL
+421 LFDSGCILEEKM
-433 DSRGQYQSL
+433 DSNGQHQSL

-455 IEVLKNLKPSH
+455 IEIFKNLKRISP
-466 L
+466 

>member
-1 MWRSGSKFANQ
+1 
-12 KLCLCIDIK
+12 
-21 YNDNHHPVDYIFKN
+21 
-35 LEKTSQPKDQ
+35 LEKTLPPDDQ
-45 RAIIVSIDLLRSQQE
+45 RAIIVSIDLLRSNQDD
-60 HLEQFNSNEFIE
+60 LEQFNSSEFIE
-72 LAKSSG
+72 LARSSG
-78 LKVEHHIFS
+78 LTVEHHIFS
-87 KQNFVAASHFLT
+87 KQNFISASHFLT

-104 ELKHIVES
+104 ELKNIAEL

-166 AQLSFLSTRLVR
+166 SQLSFLSTRLVR

-212 QLKKRL
+212 QLKKKL

-228 RYSRKKSTNKLV
+228 RYSRRKGSNKLV

-254 NLLTKGGLDAED
+254 NMLTKGGLEAED
-266 KLFATLDTTTRRSN
+266 KLFATLDTTTRRAD
-280 FKFQT
+280 FKFKT
-285 PETVLFSDTVGFI
+285 LETVLFSDTVGFI

-323 HVIDAADPNRDIKIK
+323 HVVDAADTNRDYKIK

-344 EELGVTSMPQIRA
+344 DDLGVTYMPQIRA
-357 LNKIDLMNNED
+357 LNKIDLIANED
-368 IWPANNLYPEV
+368 IWPANNLHPEI
-379 KISSVTG
+379 KISSETG

-394 IVSESLFGNLLSG
+394 IISEMLFGGLLCG
-407 WVQFSPIQASVRSK
+407 WVHFSPVQASVRSK
-421 LFDSGCIIEEKL
+421 LFDSGCILEEKMG
-433 DSRGQYQSL
+433 SNGQHQSL

-455 IEVLKNLKPSH
+455 IEIFKNLKPVSP
-466 L
+466 

>member
-1 MWRSGSKFANQ
+1 M
-12 KLCLCIDIK
+12 
-21 YNDNHHPVDYIFKN
+21 
-35 LEKTSQPKDQ
+35 EKTSAPADL
-45 RAIIVSIDLLRSQQE
+45 RAIIVSIDLLRTNQDN
-60 HLEQFNSNEFIE
+60 LEQFNSSEFIE
-72 LAKSSG
+72 LARSSG

-87 KQNFVAASHFLT
+87 KQNFVSASHFLT

-104 ELKHIVES
+104 ELKDIVES

-212 QLKKRL
+212 QLKKKL

-228 RYSRKKSTNKLV
+228 RYSRRKGSNKLV
-240 ALVGYTNAGKTSLF
+240 SLVGYTNAGKTSLF
-254 NLLTKGGLDAED
+254 NMLTKGGLQAED
-266 KLFATLDTTTRRSN
+266 KLFATLDTTTRRAD
-280 FKFQT
+280 FKFKT
-285 PETVLFSDTVGFI
+285 LETVLFSDTVGFI

-323 HVIDAADPNRDIKIK
+323 HVIDAADLNRDHKIK

-344 EELGVTSMPQIRA
+344 DELGVSSMPQIRA
-357 LNKIDLMNNED
+357 LNKIDLIKSEE
-368 IWPANNLYPEV
+368 IWPANNQHAEI
-379 KISSVTG
+379 KMSSETG
-386 EGLEDLKN
+386 EGLEELKN
-394 IVSESLFGNLLSG
+394 VISESLFGGLLCG

-421 LFDSGCIIEEKL
+421 LFDSGCILEEKM
-433 DSRGQYQSL
+433 DSNGQHQSL

-455 IEVLKNLKPSH
+455 IEIFKNLKPLSP
-466 L
+466 